1 MESKVKP
8 MQTEKRTPPAP
19 KPCLAAYALP
29 SGAGSLNYTFT
40 PLGYFPTK
48 RAAKAALADIIAQHP
63 AAVWLV
69 LETKR
74 KTPSVIFDLLASEAQ
89 KQGWPTPENPNSQ
102 TEAAA

>member
-1 MESKVKP
+1 
-8 MQTEKRTPPAP
+8 MQAKQPKRNPPAP

-29 SGAGSLNYTFT
+29 SGEVSLNYTFT
-40 PLGYFPTK
+40 PLGYFPAK
-48 RAAKAALADIIAQHP
+48 RAAKAAIADIMAQHP

-89 KQGWPTPENPNSQ
+89 RHEARPTR
-102 TEAAA
+102 AA

>member
-1 MESKVKP
+1 
-8 MQTEKRTPPAP
+8 MQAKQPKRNPPAP

-40 PLGYFPTK
+40 PLGYFPSK
-48 RAAKAALADIIAQHP
+48 RATKAALADIMAQHP

-89 KQGWPTPENPNSQ
+89 KRGMTPDNASH
-102 TEAAA
+102 TEEKQP